1 METGWIA
8 KQLPARI
15 VCSLV
20 KIKWFM
26 AIDHVK
32 QKFIDEDIDSVDFD
46 TFTETLFG
54 FVIVAGTGTESCGV
68 EPEGVRPIKS
78 CGRM

>member
-1 METGWIA
+1 M
-8 KQLPARI
+8 
-15 VCSLV
+15 

-32 QKFIDEDIDSVDFD
+32 QESIEEDIDSVDFE

-54 FVIVAGTGTESCGV
+54 FVVVAGTGTESCGM
-68 EPEGVRPIKS
+68 ELEGVRPIKS